1 MARVT
6 GIGGVFLRSRNPEL
20 LSAWYRDNLGVDM
33 GERGAVTFHWPECA
47 TDERPGTT
55 TLALFPANTD
65 YLGEP
70 GQKVMLNLR
79 VDDLRTLLVRL
90 RARGVEV
97 LRQTEDSEFGRFGW
111 CVDPEGNRVELWE
124 PAPGM

>member
-6 GIGGVFLRSRNPEL
+6 GIGGVFLRSRDPGKL
-20 LSAWYRDNLGVDM
+20 ASWYRDHLGLAM
-33 GERGAVTFHWPECA
+33 SEHGTVTFHWADCA
-47 TDERPGTT
+47 TDDQPGST
-55 TLALFPANTD
+55 TLALFPQGTE

-70 GQKVMLNLR
+70 GQKAMLNLR
-79 VDDLRTLLVRL
+79 VDDLIQLLVRL

-97 LRQTEDSEFGRFGW
+97 LPHTEDSEYGRFGW

-124 PAPGM
+124 PADGM